1 MKTKYISDLD
11 FSSENPFPIIF
22 VCDKSEEI
30 TKVYIK
36 NLNDEYFGYVKK
48 YLKKLILKEILSIVY

>member
-11 FSSENPFPIIF
+11 FGIENPFPIIF
-22 VCDKSEEI
+22 VCDKPAEEI

-36 NLNDEYFGYVKK
+36 NLNDEYFDYVKK
-48 YLKKLILKEILSIVY
+48 ISKEINT